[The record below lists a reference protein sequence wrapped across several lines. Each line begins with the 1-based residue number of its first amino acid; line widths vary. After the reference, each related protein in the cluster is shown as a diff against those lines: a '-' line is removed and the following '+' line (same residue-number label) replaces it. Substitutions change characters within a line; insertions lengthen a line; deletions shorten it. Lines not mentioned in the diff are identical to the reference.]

1 MSNPYTNLPKWNF
14 WRNAVEG
21 VRSAGLVENIW
32 TPKFGIGRDDL
43 VVTAGSCFAQH
54 ISRYLKSSGFSWVD
68 SEPAPDSM
76 DDEEKRTQGYGVFSF
91 RTGNIYTPTL
101 LEQWIDFALG
111 KRSSEES
118 EYFFDNGLFFDLL
131 RPALNP
137 GGYAS
142 LQDAVVA
149 RDKTLECMR
158 RSLASANT
166 FIFTLGLTEAWL
178 HKCGTIYPVCPG
190 TIKGDFNPDL
200 HYFHNYDYSE
210 ILACLKRVF
219 DKVRSINPI
228 MRFVLTVSPVP
239 LTATAD
245 SDHILTATTYSKAV
259 LRAVAGFLS
268 KSESYV
274 DYFPSYELVSSPLFE
289 GASFANNKRSVTDEG
304 VTFVM
309 RHFMDALSSS
319 KAVGGDFVLAD
330 VVSLKQ
336 SGSEKSTSDILCE
349 ELILESWENR
359 ADRPVS
365 GMSDILLVGDSHM
378 GQLSMAFSELEISHS
393 GGGIMWG
400 SQWHNR
406 NYLRSE
412 GEVFLPNDL
421 VAQGLWRKSL
431 QVFGG
436 SLPLASE
443 KKLKIITNL
452 GAHTH
457 MLLPSF
463 IKSLSDSGRLNAG
476 GSQVTGKDIYNYLAD
491 VRVDLFSIVKDMVD
505 MGHQVVWVSDP
516 PAQISNMEL
525 YEAFDRVLC
534 QFAED
539 VGARSFDARSW
550 IAAIGGWKD
559 DLYQS
564 AEIDKA
570 TGEYDR
576 IHGNANYYSMLAR
589 ELLGMFS

>member
-1 MSNPYTNLPKWNF
+1 MGRSYKKSQGGCLVCSKQICSSPCVPLLNCLRWIRYVLSNPLLRAFEMTLKRGGVSNPYTNLPKWNF

-210 ILACLKRVF
+210 NFGVFEACV
-219 DKVRSINPI
+219 
-228 MRFVLTVSPVP
+228 
-239 LTATAD
+239 
-245 SDHILTATTYSKAV
+245 
-259 LRAVAGFLS
+259 
-268 KSESYV
+268 
-274 DYFPSYELVSSPLFE
+274 
-289 GASFANNKRSVTDEG
+289 
-304 VTFVM
+304 
-309 RHFMDALSSS
+309 
-319 KAVGGDFVLAD
+319 
-330 VVSLKQ
+330 
-336 SGSEKSTSDILCE
+336 
-349 ELILESWENR
+349 
-359 ADRPVS
+359 
-365 GMSDILLVGDSHM
+365 
-378 GQLSMAFSELEISHS
+378 
-393 GGGIMWG
+393 
-400 SQWHNR
+400 
-406 NYLRSE
+406 
-412 GEVFLPNDL
+412 
-421 VAQGLWRKSL
+421 
-431 QVFGG
+431 
-436 SLPLASE
+436 
-443 KKLKIITNL
+443 
-452 GAHTH
+452 
-457 MLLPSF
+457 
-463 IKSLSDSGRLNAG
+463 
-476 GSQVTGKDIYNYLAD
+476 
-491 VRVDLFSIVKDMVD
+491 
-505 MGHQVVWVSDP
+505 
-516 PAQISNMEL
+516 
-525 YEAFDRVLC
+525 
-534 QFAED
+534 
-539 VGARSFDARSW
+539 
-550 IAAIGGWKD
+550 
-559 DLYQS
+559 
-564 AEIDKA
+564 
-570 TGEYDR
+570 
-576 IHGNANYYSMLAR
+576 
-589 ELLGMFS
+589 